1 MSFRVALAKLEQ
13 PFTFSLRVDGPRPS
27 PSGSPCPPHIDA
39 LSAWSEEAVRMA
51 YHLTHDRDA
60 ALDVSQEA
68 FVKAV
73 EALPSLQDF
82 ACGRIWF
89 MRIVVNLCRDWHRH
103 RATERKALKDMAG
116 PQRTH
121 ADPAFAAQHKESL
134 ERVRAALMSLP
145 LDYREAL
152 ALVAVEAYSPKE
164 AAAVLGI
171 ADGTLRWRLF
181 EARKLLKEDLER
193 EKG

>member
-1 MSFRVALAKLEQ
+1 MLAKLHQ
-13 PFTFSLRVDGPRPS
+13 PITFSLPVDLPGLGPQPPTRP
-27 PSGSPCPPHIDA
+27 HVDA
-39 LSAWSEEAVRMA
+39 LSAWSEEAVRLA
-51 YHLTHDRDA
+51 YHLTHDREA
-60 ALDVSQEA
+60 ALDLSQEA

-73 EALPSLQDF
+73 EALPSLQDS
-82 ACGRIWF
+82 ACGRVWF
-89 MRIVVNLCRDWHRH
+89 MRIVVNLCRDWHRR
-103 RATERKALKDMAG
+103 RAAERKALGELVNGSGA
-116 PQRTH
+116 QS
-121 ADPAFAAQHKESL
+121 DPAFSLQHKEAL

-152 ALVAVEAYSPKE
+152 ALVVVEAYSPKE

-181 EARKLLKEDLER
+181 EARRLLKEELEC